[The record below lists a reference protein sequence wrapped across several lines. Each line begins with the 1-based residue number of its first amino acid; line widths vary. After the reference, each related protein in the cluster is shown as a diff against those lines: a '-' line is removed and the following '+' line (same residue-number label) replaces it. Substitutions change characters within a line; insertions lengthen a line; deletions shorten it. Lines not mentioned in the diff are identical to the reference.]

1 VNYVHTL
8 NMSHSP
14 PLSSTKYVLLI
25 WSRPPSATNLQ
36 WLENVG
42 VSQRVIERAR
52 TRDHHETPVLVDQ
65 RTRPLSYWSEFFGA
79 IAPSLNP
86 LSLRSYAYDAR
97 RLANF
102 LASRDANI
110 VAATQADLVAYRRS
124 RTDADHDGVSEA
136 TWQREKTLI
145 TLVYKFLVRRK
156 IVEREPWITIGR
168 RSPIDYPG
176 VPGLPAIRFL
186 SNDQWRVFREVGLG
200 GQLPGGNLDP
210 SWRGACPQRNI
221 AGATLALS
229 TGMRLREFCS
239 VLEFEVPYMLD
250 RTASFDIE
258 ATAKFSRRRT
268 VHVPAETLR
277 LIHLYRRTE
286 RADIIRKTMPG
297 RVKRR
302 KDLAIVHRIDRQQ
315 HRVMATFDGKEH
327 VWDVARMP
335 SELRRLCVLETAE
348 GLEPLSLFVGSNGL
362 AIQRRAWGAIFDA
375 ASRRIGR
382 FRDSPLVPLMPA
394 KVTPH
399 DFRHTFAVVLLRY
412 LMVKASERESDRRR
426 GEIGKGS
433 MSDHLVHSPILSV
446 QRLLGH
452 ASPLTTMT
460 YLRYVEDTEQIVR
473 RALDTWSDPDLTY
486 ADYISQ
492 LFTQELKR

>member
-1 VNYVHTL
+1 MNYVQTL
-8 NMSHSP
+8 YMSHSP
-14 PLSSTKYVLLI
+14 TPSSTKHVLLI
-25 WSRPPSATNLQ
+25 WSRPPSTANLQ

-42 VSQRVIERAR
+42 ILQQVLERAG
-52 TRDHHETPVLVDQ
+52 TRDHHETPVLVDKQ
-65 RTRPLSYWSEFFGA
+65 TRPLPYWYEFFAA
-79 IAPSLNP
+79 ISPSLNA
-86 LSLRSYAYDAR
+86 LSVRSYAYDAR
-97 RLANF
+97 RLADF
-102 LASRDANI
+102 LASRETNI
-110 VAATQADLVAYRRS
+110 VAATQEDLVAYRRS
-124 RTDADHDGVSEA
+124 RTEPDHDGVSEA

-145 TLVYKFLVRRK
+145 TLVYKFLIRRK

-176 VPGLPAIRFL
+176 VPGSPAIRFL
-186 SNDQWRVFREVGLG
+186 SNDQWRLFREVGLG
-200 GQLPGGNLDP
+200 GQLPGRELDP

-221 AGATLALS
+221 AGAALALS
-229 TGMRLREFCS
+229 AGMRLREFCS
-239 VLEFEVPYMLD
+239 VLDFEVPYQPD
-250 RTASFDIE
+250 RAASFDIE

-297 RVKRR
+297 RLKRR

-315 HRVMATFDGKEH
+315 NRIVATFDGKGH
-327 VWDVARMP
+327 VWDIARMP
-335 SELRRLCVLETAE
+335 SELRRLCVLETVE
-348 GLEPLSLFVGSNGL
+348 GLEPLSLFVGSTGL

-375 ASRRIGR
+375 ASRRVER
-382 FRDSPLVPLMPA
+382 FRDSPLVPPMPA

-399 DFRHTFAVVLLRY
+399 DLRHTFAVVLLRY
-412 LMVKASERESDRRR
+412 LMVEASERESDRRR
-426 GEIGKGS
+426 GEVGKGS

-473 RALDTWSDPDLTY
+473 RALDTWSDPDFTY

-492 LFTQELKR
+492 LFTQDLK